1 MFKTFAILLLYNNLN
16 VQNFFESTFNLLS
29 LYQKYAEIFRISGIW
44 EREAW
49 NYKNLDR
56 FFRYDLVFNAIE
68 RGILIKRYTSDLRME
83 CQDRHRLPN
92 QFATGLAASLS
103 PYESVSV
110 NLYEEMPRMR
120 LCLVLKIEECDDDEV
135 KRPINRWRWSRQEE
149 KALRSDSL
157 H

>member
-1 MFKTFAILLLYNNLN
+1 MPRSSGC
-16 VQNFFESTFNLLS
+16 QES
-29 LYQKYAEIFRISGIW
+29 
-44 EREAW
+44 EREAC

-56 FFRYDLVFNAIE
+56 SFRYDLVFNAIE

-103 PYESVSV
+103 PFESVSV

-120 LCLVLKIEECDDDEV
+120 LCLALKIEECDDDEV
-135 KRPINRWRWSRQEE
+135 ERPINWRRWSWQEE
-149 KALRSDSL
+149 KALRWGSF
-157 H
+157 